1 VIKQFPTEAA
11 WEAWMKTRKGDRIQ
25 WVCPWYGVDRMTA
38 STMNHFGVAVIGITR
53 VVFYFPAR
61 FQRQFGTEQV
71 AILGDPEYV
80 ASKVHDANF
89 RRNVMRLWPNRVMQE
104 VAENFADKLSSSY
117 KRWLKKNLLEDK
129 SAKRRKT

>member
-1 VIKQFPTEAA
+1 
-11 WEAWMKTRKGDRIQ
+11 MKTRKGDRIQ
-25 WVCPWYGVDRMTA
+25 WVCPWYGVERMTA
-38 STMNHFGVAVIGITR
+38 SIMNHFGVAVIGITR
-53 VVFYFPAR
+53 VVFYFLAR

-129 SAKRRKT
+129 SAKRRKA